1 MQIDFCKGTEA
12 DVPAIGALYREAIA
26 FMAANGLDQ
35 WQTGYPNEEDALSDV
50 KNGFSRVL
58 KEKEKVIAIC
68 AILPYEPDYER
79 IDGAWQGTSY
89 LAVHRVAVLGAYKGK
104 GYAGRLFSE
113 AEKEAR
119 KRGVSALRIDT
130 HEDNKPMRSALEKSG
145 FRDRGII
152 YLQRDGA
159 PRVAYE
165 KLL

>member
-1 MQIDFCKGTEA
+1 MRIDFCKGTEA
-12 DVPAIGALYREAIA
+12 DVKAIGGLYREAIA

-50 KNGFSRVL
+50 KNGFSRIL
-58 KEKEKVIAIC
+58 KENGKVIATC

-79 IDGAWQGTSY
+79 IDGAWKGTSY
-89 LAVHRVAVLGAYKGK
+89 LAIHRVAVLSACKGK

-113 AEKEAR
+113 AEKEGRAQ
-119 KRGVSALRIDT
+119 GVSALRVDT
-130 HEDNKPMRSALEKSG
+130 HKDNKPMRSALEKSG
-145 FRDRGII
+145 FRYRGII
-152 YLQRDGA
+152 YLQWDGA